1 MIDHH
6 RALIYAMVLT
16 AASDGNMTDT
26 QVHAIGESIRYLP
39 VFQDFH
45 VDQLPDVVREC
56 GELLR
61 DPAGAE
67 NAIDLIHRSLSRGL
81 RETAYMLS
89 CEVIASDQTASDRE
103 LHLLELLRH
112 GLELDRLTAAAL
124 ERGARARYTV
134 A

>member
-1 MIDHH
+1 
-6 RALIYAMVLT
+6 
-16 AASDGNMTDT
+16 
-26 QVHAIGESIRYLP
+26 
-39 VFQDFH
+39 
-45 VDQLPDVVREC
+45 
-56 GELLR
+56 
-61 DPAGAE
+61 
-67 NAIDLIHRSLSRGL
+67 
-81 RETAYMLS
+81 MLS